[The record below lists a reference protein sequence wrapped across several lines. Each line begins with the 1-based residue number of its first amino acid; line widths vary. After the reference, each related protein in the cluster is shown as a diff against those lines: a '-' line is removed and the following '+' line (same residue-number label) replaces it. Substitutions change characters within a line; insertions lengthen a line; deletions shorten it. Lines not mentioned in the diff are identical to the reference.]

1 MRLTLLPLICGLA
14 VPPTAAAQIPSMS
27 ALEREISEGRPA
39 APASA
44 PSSEVQRALA
54 SRDYE
59 RAERLLADAIAQQ
72 PASQSLLTQIASVFM
87 LDRKPLN
94 AAIAIKKAE
103 ALGPLDNSTRLQLAL
118 AYIAMKR
125 RDWARPELERLAADE
140 PANMIHLYWLARLD
154 YDAGQYAS
162 AIQRLQRVVT
172 REPALVR
179 AHDNL
184 ALCYEALNQPEQAIV
199 HYHEAIRLN
208 RADTKTASPWPVL
221 NLGILLR
228 TRGELDQAESL
239 FSEALAIDRRFAPG
253 HYQLGVVLE
262 ERGRLDEAV
271 RSLRQAVSLDES
283 YPEAYYALSR
293 IYRQLGQTAE
303 ADAAM
308 NQFKRLHDNR

>member
-1 MRLTLLPLICGLA
+1 MGRIAMPERDRRDRA
-14 VPPTAAAQIPSMS
+14 RPFARHSRPRRRPTCRRPDH
-27 ALEREISEGRPA
+27 GRPIDK
-39 APASA
+39 
-44 PSSEVQRALA
+44 ALKA
-54 SRDYE
+54 RE
-59 RAERLLADAIAQQ
+59 WPRAEELLVAAIERQ
-72 PASQSLLTQIASVFM
+72 PDSAGLLSVLGSVF
-87 LDRKPLN
+87 LIEKKPLN

-103 ALGPLDNSTRLQLAL
+103 ALGPLDNQTRLQLAL
-118 AYIAMKR
+118 AYIAMQR

-140 PANMIHLYWLARLD
+140 PANMIDLYWLARLD

-172 REPALVR
+172 REPAFVR

-184 ALCYEALNQPEQAIV
+184 GLCYEALNQPEQAIV

-221 NLGILLR
+221 NLGILVR

-239 FSEALAIDRRFAPG
+239 FREALAIDGRFAPG

-262 ERGRLDEAV
+262 ERGRLDLAV